1 MNSELSNPYYQQYIN
16 EIEIARNQHAADIVI
31 YWREFGDGGP
41 SANGAGSLGG
51 GEDEAYIHLTYGG
64 MNPVIV
70 AHETGHLLSGEHGDG
85 LQGEASYA
93 VNGDVAELREYRTIM
108 TIAMPLGH
116 DQYNYLWRFSDQ
128 EATVSGDVT
137 CGSLNGIPQTCTFA
151 AEVPLGEATH
161 NVVPKISAMVPVVA
175 AFREKPDQDNLGI
188 SVFTPPALPP
198 LPHVDPLS

>member
-1 MNSELSNPYYQQYIN
+1 
-16 EIEIARNQHAADIVI
+16 
-31 YWREFGDGGP
+31 
-41 SANGAGSLGG
+41 
-51 GEDEAYIHLTYGG
+51 
-64 MNPVIV
+64 
-70 AHETGHLLSGEHGDG
+70 
-85 LQGEASYA
+85 
-93 VNGDVAELREYRTIM
+93 M
-108 TIAMPLGH
+108 TIAVPLGH

-151 AEVPLGEATH
+151 AEIPLGEATH